1 MEGFRGCSALR
12 KVLASEE
19 HLDRIK
25 IDFNV
30 VEVITVQ
37 DYNIKKLMWME
48 VHIYIVQAKIQAGNI
63 WVKNKSYGS

>member
-37 DYNIKKLMWME
+37 DYNIKKLM
-48 VHIYIVQAKIQAGNI
+48 
-63 WVKNKSYGS
+63 